1 MNRSILDVV
10 DSVVKSIAKRDVLG
24 ENSATTKST
33 TGQRVGR
40 VSLSS
45 HSKPVMSDG
54 KCQLSSSSNKRKR
67 VNGDHE
73 TDEVV
78 QKKRSV
84 ESVLDLSVK
93 RGGAAA
99 AAAPESV
106 DSKTNEQTKVVR
118 KSKLRDVKKLAR
130 LEQSSDVDE
139 LPKSKKSKTKRDAS
153 LSKDAADGDVSSVP
167 APGQLRTVSEHRR
180 FDSSPRESSTKKT
193 MVRKNSKE
201 SSTPAV
207 ASVQTS
213 TTTGNSE
220 KTMDVI
226 PAKIRNRKIVFQKN
240 RKDVIPDVDLI
251 ELFTSK
257 YSRKQ
262 LTHRMILGVM
272 MIAPRRLAVGE
283 IVELTT
289 NVHVKP
295 YMIQDAAI
303 HVYGKPG
310 LALMYGR
317 SVLNVEDGGM
327 TVIAQNLSNKEIELS
342 DTEAIGF
349 VEIRALYDNVKFSLA
364 FSNSEGHPIKKS
376 NNDNNNNDKNEE
388 TK

>member
-10 DSVVKSIAKRDVLG
+10 DSAVKSIAKRDVLG

-99 AAAPESV
+99 AESV
-106 DSKTNEQTKVVR
+106 DSKNNEQTKAVR
-118 KSKLRDVKKLAR
+118 KPRRRDLKKLAR
-130 LEQSSDVDE
+130 IEQSSDVDE
-139 LPKSKKSKTKRDAS
+139 IPKSKKSKTKRDAS

-207 ASVQTS
+207 APVQTS
-213 TTTGNSE
+213 TTAASSE

-262 LTHRMILGVM
+262 LTHRMVLGVM

-310 LALMYGR
+310 LSLIYGR
-317 SVLNVEDGGM
+317 SVLNIEDGGM
-327 TVIAQNLSNKEIELS
+327 TVIAQNLSNKEIELF

-364 FSNSEGHPIKKS
+364 FSNSEGQLIKKS
-376 NNDNNNNDKNEE
+376 NNDNNNDKNEE